1 MMMRQGRIGRIWG
14 VLVAAAMVVGFGGC
28 SLNPSEMASSVRSS
42 GSGKTLKLQFANT
55 LNMPEGADVTLNG
68 LRVGSVKDVVLRRGY
83 VDVTATLDDV
93 RISADATASIRQSTV
108 LGDPYVSI
116 RASGTGPSLTGGTIP
131 LSGTI
136 SPPALEDTLVVLAN
150 FVNAGSIQDMQEVI
164 RSVNAALPEIKQTQ
178 RVANIAAVDLKS
190 LAKDTTRID
199 TMIEG
204 LDKTSRT
211 IIPRLPKIEKMF
223 NPDGMHYWD
232 QMSRLFGNI
241 GIVLPSIGS
250 VFEGGFWL
258 VPMLNS
264 VNNTADTLVGMGPA
278 IADNDALI
286 RKFLTENLQ
295 PFMKKPGLDIV
306 SMRTPEGQ
314 NVISEMLRVLKML
327 GAVQ

>member
-1 MMMRQGRIGRIWG
+1 MI
-14 VLVAAAMVVGFGGC
+14 AAFSGC
-28 SLNPSEMASSVRSS
+28 SLNPSDMASSIRSS
-42 GSGKTLKLQFANT
+42 GGGKTLTLQFTNT

-83 VDVTATLDDV
+83 VDVTATVDDV
-93 RISADATASIRQSTV
+93 RISADATAAIRQSTV

-116 RASGTGPSLTGGTIP
+116 RASGTGPELAESTIP
-131 LSGTI
+131 LAGTI

-150 FVNAGSIQDMQEVI
+150 FVNAGSIQDMQDVI

-178 RVANIAAVDLKS
+178 RVANIAAVDLRS
-190 LAKDTTRID
+190 VARDTSRID
-199 TMIEG
+199 TLIKG
-204 LDKTSRT
+204 LNDTSKTV
-211 IIPRLPKIEKMF
+211 IPRLPKIEEMF
-223 NPDGMHYWD
+223 NPAGMHYWD

-258 VPMLNS
+258 VPMLDSLND
-264 VNNTADTLVGMGPA
+264 TADTLVGVGTA
-278 IADNDALI
+278 IGENDALI

-306 SMRTPEGQ
+306 SLRTPEGQ
-314 NVISEMLRVLKML
+314 NVITDMVRLLKML
-327 GAVQ
+327 GAVR

>member
-211 IIPRLPKIEKMF
+211 IIPRLPKIEKLF

-232 QMSRLFGNI
+232 Q
-241 GIVLPSIGS
+241 
-250 VFEGGFWL
+250 
-258 VPMLNS
+258 
-264 VNNTADTLVGMGPA
+264 T
-278 IADNDALI
+278 
-286 RKFLTENLQ
+286 
-295 PFMKKPGLDIV
+295 
-306 SMRTPEGQ
+306 
-314 NVISEMLRVLKML
+314 
-327 GAVQ
+327 

>member
-1 MMMRQGRIGRIWG
+1 MMRQGRIGRIWG
-14 VLVAAAMVVGFGGC
+14 VLVAAAMVVGVGGC

>member
-190 LAKDTTRID
+190 LAKDTSRID

-327 GAVQ
+327 GAMQ

>member
-1 MMMRQGRIGRIWG
+1 MMRQGRIGRIWG
-14 VLVAAAMVVGFGGC
+14 VLVAAAMVVGVGGC

-190 LAKDTTRID
+190 LAKDTSRID

-327 GAVQ
+327 GAMQ